1 MARRGDLHT
10 VLRLV
15 HAPDTV
21 AQIAALAPRVLARAR
36 RGDRPARAIA
46 RAGQIEL
53 AGHVRNAARALA
65 LRAPIHLSWAGSVL
79 EDRWFRSGLIRAV
92 ARAGVRAR
100 WRAPAARPVD
110 AALRLA
116 ARLAR

>member
-1 MARRGDLHT
+1 P
-10 VLRLV
+10 
-15 HAPDTV
+15 PDTGPHS
-21 AQIAALAPRVLARAR
+21 AALPPRVLARAR
-36 RGDRPARAIA
+36 RGDRPARAIP

-100 WRAPAARPVD
+100 GRAPAPRPAD

-116 ARLAR
+116 ARLRR